1 MDVKKFLSAGLAGG
15 LVIVMI
21 SYIADIIVQTTYP
34 YDVMSFGGMRA
45 PEDPLMLLFF
55 LHYWVISFAM
65 AYVWTHLNLFFP
77 GDLAMQGRRYGFLMW
92 CVASVPSTFIV
103 YTSMDYPLGFT
114 LSSLLGSF
122 VYMIAAGFVIVR
134 FMEE

>member
-65 AYVWTHLNLFFP
+65 AYVWTHLNLFSRVILQCKA
-77 GDLAMQGRRYGFLMW
+77 GGM
-92 CVASVPSTFIV
+92 ASSCGVWQA
-103 YTSMDYPLGFT
+103 
-114 LSSLLGSF
+114 SLQHS
-122 VYMIAAGFVIVR
+122 
-134 FMEE
+134 